1 VSVRIEK
8 PVGEATLT
16 GFFHVWLN
24 WTPAEL
30 ARAAIEARP

>member
-1 VSVRIEK
+1 MSGRIEK

-24 WTPAEL
+24 CMPGEL
-30 ARAAIEARP
+30 VKAAMEARE